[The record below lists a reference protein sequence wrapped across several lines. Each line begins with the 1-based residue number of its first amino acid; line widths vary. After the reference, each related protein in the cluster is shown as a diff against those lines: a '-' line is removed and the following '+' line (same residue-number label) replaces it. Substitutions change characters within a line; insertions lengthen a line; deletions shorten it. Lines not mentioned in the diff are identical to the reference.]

1 MLGLAA
7 GIYQCLLSGW
17 VDPGFLVFSIAAA
30 VEQSFGGGGGSG
42 V

>member
-1 MLGLAA
+1 M
-7 GIYQCLLSGW
+7 SGW

-30 VEQSFGGGGGSG
+30 VEQSFGGGGGG